1 MRHQLGSEL
10 APILAMS
17 KSLNSNTRFYWVDWA
32 RFLAAFAV
40 LLTHAR
46 ASTWVNWGNLAAEAK
61 TIGAFS
67 LYVISRFGHE
77 AVIIFFVLSGYLVGG
92 KLIERVRVGSFDVTR
107 YAIDRTT
114 RIYVPYVPALI
125 LSGIV
130 WWVAGH
136 GFSLKDFALN
146 LAQLQQVAGPSFAG
160 NDALWSLAYE
170 VWFYVVGGAFALA
183 CTGSPGART
192 PALIVGVAGLAL
204 FVKLLPIYLLCWLIG
219 AIAYAAAEST
229 RSIRYGLF
237 GAALFVGG
245 VILSQYAFQTVSAD
259 YIATVGSDAKATP
272 LRQIAF
278 LVMCLGCALL
288 LNATAGGTPRG
299 IWARIEAWGVPLAAG
314 SYTLYLTHYPV
325 LCLCEKLD
333 PVKHAAVDPASLA
346 SFGIRIAAAGIVAYV
361 MYRLF
366 ESRTGQA
373 RRWILGC
380 IGHQP
385 K

>member
-1 MRHQLGSEL
+1 MHER
-10 APILAMS
+10 P
-17 KSLNSNTRFYWVDWA
+17 NSNTRLYWVDWA

-61 TIGAFS
+61 TSGALC
-67 LYVISRFGHE
+67 LYTISRFGHE

-92 KLIERVRVGSFDVTR
+92 KLIERVRAGSFNAAR
-107 YAIDRTT
+107 YAIDRAT
-114 RIYVPYVPALI
+114 RIYVPYVPALT

-130 WWVAGH
+130 WWATGH
-136 GFSLKDFALN
+136 GLSLKDLALN
-146 LAQLQQVAGPSFAG
+146 IAQLQQVAGPSFAG

-170 VWFYVVGGAFALA
+170 VWFYVIGGAFALA

-229 RSIRYGLF
+229 RPIRYGLF

-245 VILSQYAFQTVSAD
+245 VILSQYAFLTVPAD

-278 LVMCLGCALL
+278 LVMCSGCALL
-288 LNATAGGTPRG
+288 LNTCASSAPRG
-299 IWARIEAWGVPLAAG
+299 IWARIEALGVPLAAG

-325 LCLCEKLD
+325 LALCEKFD
-333 PVKHAAVDPASLA
+333 PDKHAAVNTAALI
-346 SFGIRIAAAGIVAYV
+346 SFGIRLVASGIVAYV

-366 ESRTGQA
+366 ESRTSQV